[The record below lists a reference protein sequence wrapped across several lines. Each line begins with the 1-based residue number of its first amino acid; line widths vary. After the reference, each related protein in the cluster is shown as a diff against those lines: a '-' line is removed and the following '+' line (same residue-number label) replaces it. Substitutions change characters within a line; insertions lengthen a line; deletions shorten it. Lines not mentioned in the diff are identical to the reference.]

1 MWFVYDSEDQFII
14 CETEEEARQLF
25 LDKLDEYENDASGSE
40 WCDSVEDLMWG
51 KVQQTVCLVPHNTV
65 LDEDYPDEL
74 ITYYESVIVD
84 Q

>member
-25 LDKLDEYENDASGSE
+25 LDKLDEYENDTSGSE

-51 KVQQTVCLVPHNTV
+51 KSSKRFVSSRTTPFWMR
-65 LDEDYPDEL
+65 
-74 ITYYESVIVD
+74 IT
-84 Q
+84 QMN